1 MERFQNTGTLYG
13 GGKKSNKK
21 KEVKEVKE
29 DIKPYYADDNTKR
42 LLKKNRELRE
52 ELDTLKIS
60 FKELKDN
67 NNKLE
72 KINHTLKLKIR
83 GSQFKDN

>member
-1 MERFQNTGTLYG
+1 MRQ
-13 GGKKSNKK
+13 
-21 KEVKEVKE
+21 
-29 DIKPYYADDNTKR
+29 IKTDLVLNYM
-42 LLKKNRELRE
+42 LKYNPDKIQIRELRE

>member
-1 MERFQNTGTLYG
+1 MERFHNTGTLYG
-13 GGKKSNKK
+13 GGKKINRK
-21 KEVKEVKE
+21 KEVKE
-29 DIKPYYADDNTKR
+29 
-42 LLKKNRELRE
+42 
-52 ELDTLKIS
+52 
-60 FKELKDN
+60 DN

>member
-1 MERFQNTGTLYG
+1 MERFHNTGTLYG
-13 GGKKSNKK
+13 GGKKINRK
-21 KEVKEVKE
+21 KEVKE
-29 DIKPYYADDNTKR
+29 DIKPYYADDNTNR

-72 KINHTLKLKIR
+72 KINRILKLKIR